1 MSQPKWTKEQKQAI
15 DVRKGTLLLAAAAG
29 SGKTAV
35 LVQRV
40 IDILTDPSDPVEP
53 RQLLVV
59 TFTNAAAAQMNQRI
73 SQRLQS
79 LLAAEPTNAYYRRQM
94 AQLSAA
100 QISTVHSYCM
110 NLIRGNFHLLG
121 IQPDVRLGDESDM

>member
-40 IDILTDPSDPVEP
+40 IDILTAPTDPGEP

-73 SQRLQS
+73 AEYMQQ
-79 LLAAEPTNAYYRRQM
+79 LLSEDPPNAYLRKQM
-94 AQLSAA
+94 ALLSAA
-100 QISTVHSYCM
+100 QISTVQS
-110 NLIRGNFHLLG
+110 
-121 IQPDVRLGDESDM
+121 